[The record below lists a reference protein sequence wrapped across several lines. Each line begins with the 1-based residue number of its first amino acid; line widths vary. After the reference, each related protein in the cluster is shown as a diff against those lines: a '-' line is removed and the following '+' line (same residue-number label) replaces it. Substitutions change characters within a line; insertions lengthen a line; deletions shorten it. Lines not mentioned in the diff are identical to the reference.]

1 MELQVGPRKI
11 LISDTGLEMYL
22 ASTHGG
28 SVAVKSVKKLGE
40 GFHNA
45 GFLLSFEVEGAER
58 HLVMRVMRGD
68 TGWGHDYLGDRAGS
82 LLLQHQLL
90 NSAPSGTPS
99 RSVDVASIDSRGRII
114 SVGDSVEFIHLVEEI
129 TEKHGTPYVD
139 DFFRMAKERTH
150 TERDLR
156 RCRAAAR
163 YLASLHSNKHSD
175 SILYRRHVRDLIGH
189 GEMLMGVADTYPP
202 FEELDFITPKEMEKI
217 EVAAVRW
224 RNRIK
229 SMSHRLS
236 RIHGDFHPFGNI
248 RFDQQDSLV
257 VSDFSREEFGE
268 PADDVSSLTINYIF
282 FSVWHFGEFKDP
294 FKQLFREFF
303 DTYMKESQDQ
313 DILNVIAPF
322 YAFRG
327 LVVIHPLYYPEME
340 RAKRRMMLN
349 FIHNSM
355 SAETFE
361 LDKVEDYL
369 TAEAN

>member
-1 MELQVGPRKI
+1 M
-11 LISDTGLEMYL
+11 
-22 ASTHGG
+22 
-28 SVAVKSVKKLGE
+28 
-40 GFHNA
+40 
-45 GFLLSFEVEGAER
+45 
-58 HLVMRVMRGD
+58 
-68 TGWGHDYLGDRAGS
+68 
-82 LLLQHQLL
+82 
-90 NSAPSGTPS
+90 
-99 RSVDVASIDSRGRII
+99 
-114 SVGDSVEFIHLVEEI
+114 EEI

-139 DFFRMAKERTH
+139 DFFRMAKKRVH
-150 TERDLR
+150 TERDRR
-156 RCRAAAR
+156 RCRAAAT
-163 YLASLHSNKHSD
+163 YLASLHSNKRSD
-175 SILYRRHVRDLIGH
+175 HILYRRHVRDLIGH

-202 FEELDFITPKEMEKI
+202 FEELDFITPKEMEEI

-248 RFDQQDSLV
+248 RFDQQDSIV

-282 FSVWHFGEFKDP
+282 FSVWHFGEFRDP

-303 DTYMKESQDQ
+303 DGYMKASRDH
-313 DILNVIAPF
+313 DMFKVIAPF

-327 LVVIHPLYYPEME
+327 LVVVHPLYYPEME
-340 RAKRRMMLN
+340 REKRRMMLN

-369 TAEAN
+369 TAEVN